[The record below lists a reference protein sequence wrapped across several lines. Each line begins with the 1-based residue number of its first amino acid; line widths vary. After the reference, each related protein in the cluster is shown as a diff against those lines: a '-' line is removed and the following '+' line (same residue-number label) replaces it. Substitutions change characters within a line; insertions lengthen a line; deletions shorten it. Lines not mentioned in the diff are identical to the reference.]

1 MINGKRMSKP
11 LYLTLYTCLAL
22 TGCATPDATHNY
34 KLNSSYLQGNVVVQ
48 AESRSDT
55 TEQSELSATENFI
68 RIPSLMAAKQGF
80 TTDSAIADR
89 FSKVATLT
97 IAADNMPLIDYLHY
111 SFGELLKANYVLG
124 EGLSALAPI
133 TLNIQEKIS
142 PQKLYTLTEQLL
154 LERGIGIKRQN
165 DMLYISRL
173 PKSGNEITAVGYG
186 RTADSVPNALNVQQ
200 IVPLKFFL
208 NSNALKTLRDITNV
222 KTGID
227 VAQGLVFITGER
239 MQVIRALE
247 LLEIL
252 DAPGSRSR
260 NISFLKLTFIDSESF
275 IKSVSEILANEG
287 VMGGAGSQDHRV
299 SFVPL
304 HQIGAVA
311 VFASDAEFLSRVE
324 FWAQQLDKPSKGT
337 QQQYF
342 IYAPRYA
349 RASDL
354 GQSVSTLISGRTA
367 TQRNVAQNSS
377 EQRSAQIENRT
388 AQTTTSAENDTMRMV
403 VDERSNTLIFYASG
417 SDYQAM
423 LPLIERLDVMPK
435 QVMLELTIAEVTLS
449 DEFRFGVDAAFS
461 SGKFSL
467 TNSFGAD
474 AIGGTVLNWASGVN
488 SINAQAFETNSLV
501 NVLSKPTL
509 LVRDGVSANINVGT
523 DIPIVGKTTT
533 DPVNGTTRSVE
544 YRFAG
549 IDVSVTPTINAQ
561 GVVIMSIEQSNSN
574 QVSGGASLEGNPR
587 IFERSIKTEVVAESG
602 QTIVLGGL
610 ISENRS
616 NGSDGLPGLHRIP
629 ILGALFGTR
638 SRDNSKTELVIMVTP
653 RVINRSD
660 EWDEIKRKLND
671 GMEYIDIN

>member
-1 MINGKRMSKP
+1 MKKQ
-11 LYLTLYTCLAL
+11 LTLSLLSCLILAA
-22 TGCATPDATHNY
+22 CASQNATREY
-34 KLNSSYLQGNVVVQ
+34 KLNSSYLQGNVIVQTQEQSAASEQAGGEQ
-48 AESRSDT
+48 AESFIRVPS
-55 TEQSELSATENFI
+55 LVSAT
-68 RIPSLMAAKQGF
+68 QGF
-80 TTDSAIADR
+80 TSDSAIADR
-89 FSKVATLT
+89 FSKTETLT

-111 SFGELLKANYVLG
+111 SFGELLKTNYILG
-124 EGLSALAPI
+124 DGLVALPAV
-133 TLNIQEKIS
+133 TLNVQQKIS
-142 PQKLYTLTEQLL
+142 PQKLYSLTEQLL
-154 LERGIGIKRQN
+154 LERGVGIKRQN

-173 PKSGNEITAVGYG
+173 PKTGNDITAVGYG
-186 RTADSVPNALNVQQ
+186 RSVDTVPNALNVQQ
-200 IVPLKFFL
+200 IVPMRFL
-208 NSNALKTLRDITNV
+208 INSNALKTLRDITNV
-222 KTGID
+222 KTGLD

-239 MQVIRALE
+239 MQVVRALE
-247 LLEIL
+247 LLDIL

-260 NISFLKLTFIDSESF
+260 NISFVKLTFIDADSF
-275 IKSVSEILANEG
+275 ISSVSDILINEG
-287 VMGGAGSQDHRV
+287 IMGGTGSQDNRV
-299 SFVPL
+299 SFVSL

-311 VFASDAEFLSRVE
+311 VFASEAEFLNRVE
-324 FWAQQLDKPSKGT
+324 FWAKQLDKPSKGT
-337 QQQYF
+337 DQQYF

-354 GQSVSTLISGRTA
+354 GQSVAALISGRAA
-367 TQRNVAQNSS
+367 TQRSESQNES
-377 EQRSAQIENRT
+377 EQRSAQIENRA
-388 AQTTTSAENDTMRMV
+388 AQTNTSAQNDSMRMV

-423 LPLIERLDVMPK
+423 LPLVERLDVMPK

-574 QVSGGASLEGNPR
+574 QVTGSASLEGNPR

-616 NGSDGLPGLHRIP
+616 NSSDGLPGLHRIP
-629 ILGALFGTR
+629 IFGALFGTKNR
-638 SRDNSKTELVIMVTP
+638 ENTKTELVIMVTP

-671 GMEYIDIN
+671 GMDFIDIK

>member
-1 MINGKRMSKP
+1 
-11 LYLTLYTCLAL
+11 
-22 TGCATPDATHNY
+22 
-34 KLNSSYLQGNVVVQ
+34 
-48 AESRSDT
+48 
-55 TEQSELSATENFI
+55 
-68 RIPSLMAAKQGF
+68 
-80 TTDSAIADR
+80 
-89 FSKVATLT
+89 
-97 IAADNMPLIDYLHY
+97 
-111 SFGELLKANYVLG
+111 
-124 EGLSALAPI
+124 
-133 TLNIQEKIS
+133 
-142 PQKLYTLTEQLL
+142 
-154 LERGIGIKRQN
+154 
-165 DMLYISRL
+165 
-173 PKSGNEITAVGYG
+173 
-186 RTADSVPNALNVQQ
+186 
-200 IVPLKFFL
+200 
-208 NSNALKTLRDITNV
+208 
-222 KTGID
+222 
-227 VAQGLVFITGER
+227 
-239 MQVIRALE
+239 
-247 LLEIL
+247 
-252 DAPGSRSR
+252 
-260 NISFLKLTFIDSESF
+260 
-275 IKSVSEILANEG
+275 
-287 VMGGAGSQDHRV
+287 
-299 SFVPL
+299 
-304 HQIGAVA
+304 
-311 VFASDAEFLSRVE
+311 
-324 FWAQQLDKPSKGT
+324 
-337 QQQYF
+337 
-342 IYAPRYA
+342 
-349 RASDL
+349 
-354 GQSVSTLISGRTA
+354 
-367 TQRNVAQNSS
+367 
-377 EQRSAQIENRT
+377 
-388 AQTTTSAENDTMRMV
+388 
-403 VDERSNTLIFYASG
+403 
-417 SDYQAM
+417 
-423 LPLIERLDVMPK
+423 MPK

>member
-1 MINGKRMSKP
+1 MSKP
-11 LYLTLYTCLAL
+11 LYFTLFTCLVL
-22 TGCATPDATHNY
+22 TGCVSPDATRDY
-34 KLNSSYLQGNVVVQ
+34 KLSSSYLQGNVVVQ
-48 AESRSDT
+48 TEEKSAAS
-55 TEQSELSATENFI
+55 EQSEQNVTENFI
-68 RIPSLMAAKQGF
+68 RVPSLVSANRGF
-80 TTDSAIADR
+80 STDNAIADR
-89 FSKVATLT
+89 FSKIDTLT

-111 SFGELLKANYVLG
+111 SFGELLKANYILG
-124 EGLSALAPI
+124 EGLSALAPV
-133 TLNIQEKIS
+133 TLNVQEKIS
-142 PQKLYTLTEQLL
+142 PQKLYNLTEQLL
-154 LERGIGIKRQN
+154 LERGIGVKRQN
-165 DMLYISRL
+165 DLLYISRL

-186 RTADSVPNALNVQQ
+186 RTAESVPNALNVQQ
-200 IVPLKFFL
+200 IVPLRFL
-208 NSNALKTLRDITNV
+208 INNNAIKTLREVANV

-227 VAQGLVFITGER
+227 VSQGLVFISGER
-239 MQVIRALE
+239 MQVLRALE

-260 NISFLKLTFIDSESF
+260 NIAFLKLTYLTAEDFIASISD
-275 IKSVSEILANEG
+275 ILVNEG
-287 VMGGAGSQDHRV
+287 IMSGANIQDNRV

-304 HQIGAVA
+304 SQLGAVA
-311 VFASDAEFLSRVE
+311 VFASEDDFIRRIE
-324 FWAQQLDKPSKGT
+324 FWANELDKPSQGAE
-337 QQQYF
+337 QQYF

-354 GQSVSTLISGRTA
+354 GQSVSTLISGRA
-367 TQRNVAQNSS
+367 STQRNVAQNNS
-377 EQRSAQIENRT
+377 EQRSADIENRQ
-388 AQTTTSAENDTMRMV
+388 AQTTTSAENENMRMV

-417 SDYQAM
+417 SEYQAM
-423 LPLIERLDVMPK
+423 LPLIKRLDVMPK
-435 QVMLELTIAEVTLS
+435 QVMLELTIAEVTLT

-461 SGKFSL
+461 SGKFSF
-467 TNSFGAD
+467 TNAFGAD
-474 AIGGTVLNWASGVN
+474 DIGGAVLRWASGTNTV
-488 SINAQAFETNSLV
+488 NAQAFETNRLV

-574 QVSGGASLEGNPR
+574 QVSGGASLEGNPQ

-616 NGSDGLPGLHRIP
+616 NNQDGLPGLHRIP
-629 ILGALFGTR
+629 IIGALFGTK

-671 GMEYIDIN
+671 GMEFIGLN